1 MHTHVGACKRATT
14 TNTTTTTTFLMQI
27 TRLCPADRLDPVAL
41 QRQDSCCLAAT
52 DWLLDFVTWMPPLP
66 SVPALIYRTMTA
78 KANTAAS
85 ILLNT
90 VTEPVAK
97 HP

>member
-1 MHTHVGACKRATT
+1 
-14 TNTTTTTTFLMQI
+14 MQI
-27 TRLCPADRLDPVAL
+27 TRLCPADRLDPVPL

-90 VTEPVAK
+90 VTEPIVTLLTEINTHDMYTVLVLQK
-97 HP
+97 